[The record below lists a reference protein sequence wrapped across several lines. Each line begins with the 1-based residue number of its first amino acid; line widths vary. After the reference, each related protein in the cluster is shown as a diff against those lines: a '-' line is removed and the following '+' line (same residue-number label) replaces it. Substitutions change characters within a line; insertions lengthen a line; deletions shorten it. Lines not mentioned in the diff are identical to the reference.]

1 MMVRLVALVE
11 VHHIT
16 LLVGLEQ
23 QPKDL
28 RVETIQV
35 LQLTEGL
42 EVVVLGLLVQM
53 LGLMLPVDQTEG
65 MELAH
70 QLTAHPRQGVVEV
83 EEDLGMEDLL
93 NHLVELAE
101 VAEEAP
107 RTTP

>member
-1 MMVRLVALVE
+1 MMVRLVVLVE
-11 VHHIT
+11 ERHIT

-53 LGLMLPVDQTEG
+53 LGLMLPMDQTEG
-65 MELAH
+65 LELAH
-70 QLTAHPRQGVVEV
+70 QLTEHPRQGVAAEEEEWGKADLFNQQVEQ
-83 EEDLGMEDLL
+83 E
-93 NHLVELAE
+93 E
-101 VAEEAP
+101 VAEEALQ
-107 RTTP
+107 TTP